1 MDKISKSF
9 LGLGILIILFFGQ
22 ALFVLPDLCN
32 ADGQLIVCVANTS
45 RIIVAMLV
53 AISFIL
59 CAIYFRNKN

>member
-1 MDKISKSF
+1 M
-9 LGLGILIILFFGQ
+9 
-22 ALFVLPDLCN
+22 LPDLCN

-59 CAIYFRNKN
+59 YLIILEIKIKNNNLIF